1 LESGFALGT
10 GKHKGR
16 VLAKAG
22 RKATEVVY
30 RISYIVREIEVR
42 NPIRIL
48 YFNVGRRA
56 YSVYKYSDK

>member
-22 RKATEVVY
+22 GKA
-30 RISYIVREIEVR
+30 IKIKQYIVSSI
-42 NPIRIL
+42 
-48 YFNVGRRA
+48 
-56 YSVYKYSDK
+56 